1 MNKYNNF
8 INILKEIF
16 SSDWKYGGSVL
27 YFLLT
32 ICVLAISYYHLSI
45 GYIMSSDSQSYSEW
59 ADILIKL
66 NFNLYKYYSQNT
78 FINPNYIYTI
88 PVLVIAL
95 LKILFG
101 AEWQMAFL
109 YLNLTLLIFSIIIFS
124 KCLLILKVRTLIIS
138 IDFKMITIYVDLI
151 I

>member
-45 GYIMSSDSQSYSEW
+45 GYIMSADSKVYSEW
-59 ADILIKL
+59 ADILI
-66 NFNLYKYYSQNT
+66 S
-78 FINPNYIYTI
+78 
-88 PVLVIAL
+88 
-95 LKILFG
+95 
-101 AEWQMAFL
+101 
-109 YLNLTLLIFSIIIFS
+109 
-124 KCLLILKVRTLIIS
+124 
-138 IDFKMITIYVDLI
+138 
-151 I
+151 